1 MGPVSALGWAP
12 IIAFAVVLVSV
23 GIAWAWPHLVNWFDG
38 RRQQRLAV
46 ELAEKQRQLWLAEQA
61 LSHELRAHGLEAR
74 KSLIRESLAYGRDQ
88 AQGTR
93 YVERRPR

>member
-1 MGPVSALGWAP
+1 MSLLDWAP

-23 GIAWAWPHLVNWFDG
+23 GIAWVWPHLMNWLDE
-38 RRQQRLAV
+38 RRQQRLTA

-61 LSHELRAHGLEAR
+61 LSHELRAQGLEAR

-88 AQGTR
+88 AQGSR
-93 YVERRPR
+93 NVDRRPR